1 MNVSRKLVLI
11 MCCSLISM
19 VLVSCSTSNSSS
31 NTAVKSTTNSAL
43 AVSEKSYSEQAVFID
58 NGDYKVPGIL
68 VKPKSIAGTKI
79 PVLVLLHGT
88 ASQKNEVGGLYQRL
102 AQDLAEAGYASLR
115 IDFAGTGDSPVDYR
129 FYNLTGAAR
138 DTKSALDFLAAQTDI
153 DSSRM
158 GLVGFSQGGLIAQ
171 LVAAKDTRIKS
182 LVAWSSVA
190 GNGIGAFQF
199 FFDEYYKEAKANGF
213 AVVKFPWRAE
223 PLNFGLQWFDEI
235 SKNTSLDGMKNYHG
249 NLLAIAGSA
258 DTLVP
263 YSSSVNLVNAVN
275 SKQAQFTL
283 IKNADH
289 MFNVL
294 GSSNANGLAEDQ
306 STAEELLVLTV
317 SWVGRNL

>member
-1 MNVSRKLVLI
+1 MNDLRKLVLI
-11 MCCSLISM
+11 LFFGVMSM
-19 VLVSCSTSNSSS
+19 ALMSCATSNSAT
-31 NTAVKSTTNSAL
+31 NTALTSNATIYI
-43 AVSEKSYSEQAVFID
+43 EPPVFID
-58 NGDYKVPGIL
+58 NGKYKIPGIL
-68 VKPKSIAGTKI
+68 VKPTSVTGKKF
-79 PVLVLLHGT
+79 PVMVLLHGT

-102 AQDLAEAGYASLR
+102 AQDLAKAGYASLR
-115 IDFAGTGDSPVDYR
+115 IDFAGTGESPVDYR
-129 FYNLTGAAR
+129 LYNLTSATR
-138 DTKSALDFLAAQTDI
+138 DTKSALDFLATQADI
-153 DSSRM
+153 DSERM

-171 LVAAKDTRIKS
+171 LVAATDARVKS

-213 AVVKFPWRAE
+213 AAVKFPWRAE

-263 YSSSVNLVNAVN
+263 YASSVNLINAAN
-275 SKQAQFTL
+275 SKNAQLTL
-283 IKNADH
+283 VKNADH

-294 GSSNANGLAEDQ
+294 GSSNANGLADDQ
-306 STAEELLVLTV
+306 STAEELLALTV
-317 SWVGRNL
+317 SWVERNL

>member
-1 MNVSRKLVLI
+1 MNDLRKLVLI
-11 MCCSLISM
+11 LFFGVMSM
-19 VLVSCSTSNSSS
+19 ALMSCATSNSAT
-31 NTAVKSTTNSAL
+31 NTALTSNATIYT
-43 AVSEKSYSEQAVFID
+43 EHPVFID
-58 NGDYKVPGIL
+58 NGKYKVPGIL
-68 VKPKSIAGTKI
+68 VKPTSVTGKKF
-79 PVLVLLHGT
+79 PVMVLLHGT

-102 AQDLAEAGYASLR
+102 AQDLAKAGYASLR
-115 IDFAGTGDSPVDYR
+115 IDFAGTGESPVDYR
-129 FYNLTGAAR
+129 LYNLTSATR
-138 DTKSALDFLAAQTDI
+138 DTKSALDFLATQADI
-153 DSSRM
+153 DSERM

-171 LVAAKDTRIKS
+171 LVAATDARVKS

-263 YSSSVNLVNAVN
+263 YASSVNLINAAN
-275 SKQAQFTL
+275 SKNAQLTL
-283 IKNADH
+283 VKNADH

-294 GSSNANGLAEDQ
+294 GSSNANGLADDQ
-306 STAEELLVLTV
+306 STAEELLALTV